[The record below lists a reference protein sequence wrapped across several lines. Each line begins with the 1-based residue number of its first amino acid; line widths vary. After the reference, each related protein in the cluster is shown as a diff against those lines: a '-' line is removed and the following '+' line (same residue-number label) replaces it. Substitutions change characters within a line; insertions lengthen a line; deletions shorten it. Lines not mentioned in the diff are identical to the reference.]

1 VGIAVLL
8 FVKVGRELLIRN
20 RAATM
25 NASFYGG
32 VLKLSM
38 AGGNTLAE
46 TEALLHNGIFVPE
59 HRREE

>member
-1 VGIAVLL
+1 VGI
-8 FVKVGRELLIRN
+8 VGRELLIRN

-46 TEALLHNGIFVPE
+46 TAALLHNGIFVPE
-59 HRREE
+59 HRRE